1 MMFWLSAADIYAINE
16 EVVGHEPII
25 IDRRLLTAA
34 AQRPFQRMF
43 GHDAYPTLIDKAAAL
58 LHSLA
63 HDHMFVDG
71 NKRTAQEAVRRFLES
86 NGAKIKWTAEE
97 AYDLTLAIAQGQR
110 DVHQVAD
117 WMQGYIVLPD
127 DE

>member
-1 MMFWLSAADIYAINE
+1 MFWLSAADIYTINE
-16 EVVGHEPII
+16 EVVGHEPIV

-43 GHDAYPTLIDKAAAL
+43 GHDAYPTLVDKAAAL

-71 NKRTAQEAVRRFLES
+71 NKRTAQEAVRRFLEA
-86 NGAKIKWTAEE
+86 NGAQIHWTNEQ
-97 AYDLTLAIAQGQR
+97 AYDLTLAIAKGQ
-110 DVHQVAD
+110 HNANQVAE
-117 WMQGYIVLPD
+117 WMQQHITFREED
-127 DE
+127 